1 MAEKKQESGSLSAP
15 GFRLLKPGITIAQ
28 YHRAKDVKMKRGDK
42 QHTEPIITKAAYVPH
57 AYIRANSLGLSY
69 FEEKS
74 VDKVP
79 AIDKISK
86 KSAADMLDKVNKKL
100 A

>member
-1 MAEKKQESGSLSAP
+1 MAEKKPEQDSLSAP
-15 GFRLLKPGITIAQ
+15 GFRLLKSGITIAQ

-42 QHTEPIITKAAYVPH
+42 QHAEPIITKAAYVPH
-57 AYIRANSLGLSY
+57 EYIRSNSLNLSY

-74 VDKVP
+74 VDQIP
-79 AIDKISK
+79 AIEKISG